1 MLCALPCSEPRS
13 SHESEV
19 IGWKSPKIGHA
30 AANDGSVGRLTASS
44 NADGQRSVDR
54 GKGKKKKKSK
64 KSVTRTPPSSV
75 SGERRKTV
83 LVEPPATR
91 GWKRT
96 ASGDANATAD
106 TGGHRVGYG
115 RKGSTPRETKPP
127 SRTGA
132 VTREAASAAAKSA
145 STGLDPAR
153 LEYPAMIPF
162 LRSEG
167 WKCADGKGF
176 HTWFFVVP
184 AKETHDGKKR
194 VDYLV
199 SEEEVVRYVLR
210 NKGAELRVR
219 RKVPHVC
226 EVTLRAKTGTTLV
239 AIAVSVA
246 GGHEESVV
254 RMEEQLGLATARP
267 GGTRLLSL
275 GPSLA
280 PLLPKSFAPVS
291 DPSND
296 NEWHGVHADSRHDSR
311 KKVTAGSRTKTGF
324 CSSDATNAALSAT
337 FGFNNTGRA
346 ASLRDFSRG
355 VGHQLAQ
362 AGGHLG
368 TGSRAGTFGTGS
380 RPGTF
385 AGGAQRQKG
394 WQADRGRPQVTVEK
408 ALSWL
413 EIWPKLRREGWH
425 WDYGEQADPSCVYLK
440 PGVSKDDATLG
451 VDMFDSKH
459 AVIAHVLKHAT
470 SSPTPHTAEHT
481 VVGDSD
487 GDENIDVVDGELSSN
502 AWLAAA
508 ATGKGEGNSA
518 KPGAGRAVRVPEKKR
533 GVAVFDRHYQ
543 GDLPFPAVKRGRVE
557 PSRGVEGG
565 KAAAGSG
572 DEIEVA
578 ASLVMEMLRGEMEE
592 SVSSR
597 SVESATQQ
605 LDAEGGSRGDKLTAH
620 CCEQLLALSESGSG
634 TAVGGSDVASAS
646 NHCEGGDVV
655 TGKGSVDRFAEN
667 GGTGSSDS
675 ANVDVVENDAVPL
688 NHLLP
693 ISRGSSGSANADDDL
708 GATLSSSP
716 PREGP
721 LTGVGVILAGLG
733 QQSRQQME
741 AKIRNLG
748 AEVVDILGKSDG
760 WRSWLLRESTRAVVN
775 SGATAGPSSARHDC
789 GSGDCNGDP
798 CATANSDASTPES
811 TSRTQPQMRIIA
823 VAAPGSDRTPEF
835 HFAVAAGMPIVHPSY
850 VEACSGM
857 EIEVE
862 TGRYLLPLGRS
873 GLGNRPLIMPFR
885 SSRGRPFQ
893 DQLVILCVDNPT
905 VDQAALE
912 NWLFILK
919 VGGATVRVLDVGG
932 EGGCAGG
939 NADGVEHSRCTHD
952 AALQLLQEGRVYCV
966 IGSESTA
973 VRYSAARSEIQKAA
987 VEAGTLT
994 GSLEWALQ
1002 CMAHGRLLLP
1012 SAATCPWFPL
1022 NASGVSVVDGH
1033 VQGSGVNAVIRV
1045 TDEPVCLFYVH
1056 CYGGRRYVAGDYVI
1070 IETDGNA
1077 SDITYGTGAETSA
1090 RTTGVVKAIDATEIG
1105 LSAVARVISF
1115 RREGKKKVK
1124 VEVAMLGQ
1132 GEGPMLHQVEDS
1144 NASNAAGA
1152 REQEVGED
1160 RLGARVL
1167 VLTKREMEA
1176 TQLHALNDG
1185 AIYCLKD

>member
-1 MLCALPCSEPRS
+1 M
-13 SHESEV
+13 V
-19 IGWKSPKIGHA
+19 
-30 AANDGSVGRLTASS
+30 
-44 NADGQRSVDR
+44 
-54 GKGKKKKKSK
+54 
-64 KSVTRTPPSSV
+64 
-75 SGERRKTV
+75 
-83 LVEPPATR
+83 
-91 GWKRT
+91 
-96 ASGDANATAD
+96 
-106 TGGHRVGYG
+106 
-115 RKGSTPRETKPP
+115 
-127 SRTGA
+127 
-132 VTREAASAAAKSA
+132 
-145 STGLDPAR
+145 
-153 LEYPAMIPF
+153 PF

-167 WKCADGKGF
+167 WKCAEGKGF

-199 SEEEVVRYVLR
+199 SEKEVVRYVLT
-210 NKGAELRVR
+210 NKIIFARYAAFDEET
-219 RKVPHVC
+219 P
-226 EVTLRAKTGTTLV
+226 A
-239 AIAVSVA
+239 AA
-246 GGHEESVV
+246 GGRVESAA
-254 RMEEQLGLATARP
+254 EGTARERGDTEGKDGHHS
-267 GGTRLLSL
+267 GGHSSVGGKRSRGVRGSYGGAAGLGKRKTRRD
-275 GPSLA
+275 SLA
-280 PLLPKSFAPVS
+280 VARAVTSAASSKEFRARFGMDAASRSAIPRRPTRRAAGQ

-296 NEWHGVHADSRHDSR
+296 NEWHGVHVGGRHDSR

-324 CSSDATNAALSAT
+324 CSSDAPDAALSAT

-362 AGGHLG
+362 AGGHLN
-368 TGSRAGTFGTGS
+368 TGSRAGTFSTGS

-385 AGGAQRQKG
+385 VGGAQRQMG
-394 WQADRGRPQVTVEK
+394 WQADRGRPQETVEK
-408 ALSWL
+408 APSWL

-440 PGVSKDDATLG
+440 PGVSKDGATLG

-470 SSPTPHTAEHT
+470 SSATPHAAEHT
-481 VVGDSD
+481 MVGDSD
-487 GDENIDVVDGELSSN
+487 SEENIDVVDGELSSN

-508 ATGKGEGNSA
+508 ATGQGEGQSA
-518 KPGAGRAVRVPEKKR
+518 RPGAGRAAEVRVTEKKR
-533 GVAVFDRHYQ
+533 GVAVFHRHCQ
-543 GDLPFPAVKRGRVE
+543 GDLPCPAVKRGRVE
-557 PSRGVEGG
+557 QSRGVIIG
-565 KAAAGSG
+565 KDAAAESG

-592 SVSSR
+592 SVARR

-605 LDAEGGSRGDKLTAH
+605 VDAEGGSRGEDKLTAY

-634 TAVGGSDVASAS
+634 AAAGGCDGASAS
-646 NHCEGGDVV
+646 SHCEGDDLV

-675 ANVDVVENDAVPL
+675 DDVDVVENDAVPL

-693 ISRGSSGSANADDDL
+693 ISRASSGIANADDDL
-708 GATLSSSP
+708 GATRSSSP

-721 LTGVGVILAGLG
+721 LAGVGVILAGLG
-733 QQSRQQME
+733 EQPRQQIE
-741 AKIRNLG
+741 AKIRDLG

-760 WRSWLLRESTRAVVN
+760 WSTWLLRESTRTVAN
-775 SGATAGPSSARHDC
+775 SGATAGPSSARNAS

-798 CATANSDASTPES
+798 CATANSNARTPES
-811 TSRTQPQMRIIA
+811 TNRTKPQMRMIA

-835 HFAVAAGMPIVHPSY
+835 QLALAAGMPIVHPSY

-862 TGRYLLPLGRS
+862 TSRYLLPLGRS

-885 SSRGRPFQ
+885 SSRRRPFQ

-905 VDQAALE
+905 TDQAALE

-919 VGGATVRVLDVGG
+919 VAGATVRVLDVGG

-952 AALQLLQEGRVYCV
+952 AALQLLEKGRVYCV
-966 IGSESTA
+966 IGSETTA

-987 VEAGTLT
+987 VKAGTLT

-1022 NASGVSVVDGH
+1022 SASGVSVVDGH
-1033 VQGSGVNAVIRV
+1033 VRGGGADAVSRV
-1045 TDEPVCLFYVH
+1045 TDEPVCLFHVH
-1056 CYGGRRYVAGDYVI
+1056 IFGGRRYVAGDYVI
-1070 IETDGNA
+1070 IERDESA
-1077 SDITYGTGAETSA
+1077 SDVTCGTGAETSA
-1090 RTTGVVKAIDATEIG
+1090 RTTAVVKTVFATDID
-1105 LSAVARVISF
+1105 LPMVARVKSF
-1115 RREGKKKVK
+1115 RREGTEKVK

-1132 GEGPMLHQVEDS
+1132 GEGPMLHQCEGS
-1144 NASNAAGA
+1144 NASSAAGA
-1152 REQEVGED
+1152 GEQEVGED

-1185 AIYCLKD
+1185 AIFCLKDYR